1 MKTCSICGITDMH
14 RDLPYI
20 LKHGCIGGG
29 QHIWIETTREEI
41 FRIPEFIEMLESMK
55 KIHIKKNT
63 DYASESNPF
72 SNFERSGTIASWFTN
87 SVDRSFAILIGTKL
101 ARLAELLEPGRI
113 ANNESVEDSFLDMA
127 TYCILW
133 ASYKKRKQDGL

>member
-1 MKTCSICGITDMH
+1 MSYPTCIHCAVRFSTVTDKSNCSKN
-14 RDLPYI
+14 LS
-20 LKHGCIGGG
+20 G
-29 QHIWIETTREEI
+29 QHVWTDKEI
-41 FRIPEFIEMLESMK
+41 FRVPEFIEMLESMK
-55 KIHIKKNT
+55 KIHIKKNA

-72 SNFERSGTIASWFTN
+72 SNFERSGTVASWFTIPI
-87 SVDRSFAILIGTKL
+87 DRAFAVLIGTKL